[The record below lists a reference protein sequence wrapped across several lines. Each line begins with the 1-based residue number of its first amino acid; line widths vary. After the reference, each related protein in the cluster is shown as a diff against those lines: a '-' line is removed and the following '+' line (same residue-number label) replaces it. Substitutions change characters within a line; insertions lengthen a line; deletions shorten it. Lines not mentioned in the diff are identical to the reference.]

1 MNAIEQ
7 IKNIKLVPV
16 VTINKLDDVNPILSA
31 LLEGNVPI
39 AEICFR
45 TDCAEAAIKMAVKD
59 FPQMLIG
66 AGTVIN
72 EEQAMSAIQAGAQ
85 FVVSPGFDEG
95 VLDVCKKH
103 DIPYLPGAVTP
114 TEIMNLINNDIKI
127 IKFFPAGVYG
137 GLKAIKALSAAFPQV
152 QFLPTGG
159 VDNTNL
165 KEYIQCPAVFA
176 IGGSWLLK
184 GDIKNNCLIANAIIK
199 GE

>member
-72 EEQAMSAIQAGAQ
+72 AKQANSAIQAGAK
-85 FVVSPGFDEG
+85 FIVSPGFDEG
-95 VLDVCKKH
+95 VLDVCRKS

-114 TEIMNLINNDIKI
+114 TEIMNLINRDIKI

-165 KEYIQCPAVFA
+165 KEYVQCPAIFA

-184 GDIKNNCLIANAIIK
+184 GDIKNNCLIASAIIK

>member
-103 DIPYLPGAVTP
+103 NIPYLPGAVTP

-184 GDIKNNCLIANAIIK
+184 GDIKNNCLIAEAIIK

>member
-16 VTINKLDDVNPILSA
+16 VTINKLDDVNPILFA

-103 DIPYLPGAVTP
+103 GIPYLPGAVTP

-165 KEYIQCPAVFA
+165 KEYIQCPTVFA

>member
-16 VTINKLDDVNPILSA
+16 VTINKLDDVNPILFA

-72 EEQAMSAIQAGAQ
+72 EEQAMSAIQAGTYE
-85 FVVSPGFDEG
+85 S
-95 VLDVCKKH
+95 K
-103 DIPYLPGAVTP
+103 
-114 TEIMNLINNDIKI
+114 
-127 IKFFPAGVYG
+127 
-137 GLKAIKALSAAFPQV
+137 
-152 QFLPTGG
+152 
-159 VDNTNL
+159 
-165 KEYIQCPAVFA
+165 
-176 IGGSWLLK
+176 
-184 GDIKNNCLIANAIIK
+184 
-199 GE
+199 